1 MSFFL
6 QVHRKEVTMADK
18 TVFLTHEGREKLKQE
33 LDFLINV
40 KRPEVAEAIHS
51 AKEEGDISENS
62 AYDAAKEQQA
72 FVEGKI
78 MQIEQML
85 KNSEIIES
93 QAIKGVVALGSY
105 VKVVEKGSKDEEEY
119 QIVGSAEAD
128 PKKGRISNESPVGRA
143 LMGKKKGDAV
153 SVKTPAGE
161 RQLRLVEIW

>member
-1 MSFFL
+1 
-6 QVHRKEVTMADK
+6 MADK
-18 TVFLTHEGREKLKQE
+18 TVFLTPEGREKIIKE
-33 LDFLINV
+33 LEFLINV

-78 MQIEQML
+78 MQLEQML
-85 KNSEIIES
+85 KNAAIIETPLTS
-93 QAIKGVVALGSY
+93 GTVRLGAH

-128 PKKGRISNESPVGRA
+128 PIKGRISNESPVGRA
-143 LMGKKKGDAV
+143 LMGKKKGDMV
-153 SVKTPAGE
+153 TVKTPAGE
-161 RQLRLVEIW
+161 RHLRLMEIW

>member
-1 MSFFL
+1 
-6 QVHRKEVTMADK
+6 MADK
-18 TVFLTHEGREKLKQE
+18 PVFLTAEGLEKIKQE
-33 LDFLINV
+33 LDFLVNV

-78 MQIEQML
+78 MQLEQML
-85 KNSEIIES
+85 KNAQLISAPS
-93 QAIKGVVALGSY
+93 ANGVVRLGAH
-105 VKVVEKGSKDEEEY
+105 VKVVEKGTKEEEDY

-128 PKKGRISNESPVGRA
+128 PVKGRISNESPVGRA
-143 LMGKKKGDAV
+143 LMGKKKGDQV
-153 SVKTPAGE
+153 TVKTPAGE